1 MGDTPRILGAPALY
15 VQGPDASS
23 RIGDIAAG
31 LGRNV
36 LFVSDAAVERLF
48 APRVRQSIEASGL
61 AFSSVSFTGDLTPA
75 SVERMA
81 GAQRAWQP
89 EVVIAAGGGKGV
101 DAGKAVACALGTRL
115 ITLPTAPSNDGPTSR
130 VYLLYDEHHRL
141 LSVEKLP
148 RNPDAVVVDTAILA
162 AAPVD
167 LLVSGIGDA
176 IVKRYEAAQCIGAA
190 GLNLFGGQATLLAAK
205 LAETCDEIVRRH
217 AVAGLASARARAP
230 NAAFEALVEAC
241 ILLAGIGFEGT
252 GLSVAHSM
260 TRGLTAV
267 PETAGALHGR
277 QVAYALLV
285 QFVLEK
291 RSDAFMAEQFD
302 FYRAVGL
309 PTGLPELGLAAP
321 SARQLSTIAAHTLTA
336 PHIRNFERRLS
347 EGDLVEAMV
356 RLEQLCVAA

>member
-1 MGDTPRILGAPALY
+1 MGDTLRILGAPALY
-15 VQGPDASS
+15 VQGPDASL

-36 LFVSDAAVERLF
+36 LFVSDADVERLF

-81 GAQRAWQP
+81 SAQRAWQP

-101 DAGKAVACALGTRL
+101 DAGKAVARALGTRL

-130 VYLLYDEHHRL
+130 VFLLYDDHHRL
-141 LSVEKLP
+141 LGVEKLP
-148 RNPDAVVVDTAILA
+148 RNPDAVVVDTTILA
-162 AAPVD
+162 AAPVE

-176 IVKRYEAAQCIGAA
+176 IVKRYEADQCIGAG

-205 LAETCDEIVRRH
+205 LAQTCDEVVRKH
-217 AVAGLASARARAP
+217 AVAGLVAARAGRP
-230 NAAFEALVEAC
+230 DTSFEHLVEAC

-285 QFVLEK
+285 QFVLEQ
-291 RSDAFMAEQFD
+291 RSDAFLAEQFA

-309 PTGLPELGLAAP
+309 PTGLRELGLAKPATQ
-321 SARQLSTIAAHTLTA
+321 QLSTIAALTLDA
-336 PHIRNFERRLS
+336 PHIRNFERRLTH
-347 EGDLVEAMV
+347 GDLVEAMA
-356 RLEQLCVAA
+356 RLEQLCVAT